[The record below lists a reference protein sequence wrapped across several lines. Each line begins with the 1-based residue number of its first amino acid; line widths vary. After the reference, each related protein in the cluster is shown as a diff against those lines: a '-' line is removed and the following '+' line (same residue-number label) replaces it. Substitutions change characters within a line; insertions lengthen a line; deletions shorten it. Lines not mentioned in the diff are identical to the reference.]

1 MTQSLHLFT
10 LYWLRLT
17 LGIDFCGETD
27 DILEGMEKN
36 LNLINIR
43 LVDREFMTDLYITL
57 TGAKQLSDS
66 SLSHP
71 YYSKKRITLYSSSKD
86 K

>member
-17 LGIDFCGETD
+17 LEIDFCGKTD
-27 DILEGMEKN
+27 DILESRGKS

-43 LVDREFMTDLYITL
+43 LVDGEFMADLCITL
-57 TGAKQLSDS
+57 TDAKQLSDS
-66 SLSHP
+66 SSSHP
-71 YYSKKRITLYSSSKD
+71 YYSIKRITLYSSSKD
-86 K
+86 Q